1 MSVELDQSTIASSL
15 VHFRWDLDK
24 TYIHTEFD
32 TVRMLVG
39 TWLQTAEQKRTI
51 AGASNLLRELV
62 AAQTPE
68 GHRVTFISGSP
79 RQMRRVLVER
89 LRLDGIVP
97 HAFVLKPN
105 LSNLLRFR
113 FRAIRGQIGYKLAS
127 LLETHADAQQV
138 DELLFGDDA
147 EQDALIY
154 SLYGDLV
161 SGRATR
167 GDLRWVLEASDVEPR
182 EAELVLAAYDRLQ
195 RNGETRVSRIFIHLA
210 RRSPTSRFTHFGARV
225 VPVFNWMQAA
235 VVLHADGW
243 LPAAGLQRV
252 VAEMHEQQYSAARL
266 ANSLQDLV
274 RRGFVDIAAVDALV
288 AALRETGDVR
298 PADHAPCERL
308 AREIGALEL
317 PRREKA
323 PFYDTID
330 YVAACREVKKYRRLV
345 EPLGGIGWLR

>member
-1 MSVELDQSTIASSL
+1 VTAIPLESSSGSPL

-32 TVRMLVG
+32 TLRMLVG

-51 AGASNLLRELV
+51 AGASNLLRELI
-62 AAQTPE
+62 AAQSPD

-79 RQMRRVLVER
+79 RQMRKVLAER

-97 HAFVLKPN
+97 HRFILKPN
-105 LSNLLRFR
+105 LSNLLLFR
-113 FRAIRGQIGYKLAS
+113 FKAIRSQIGYKLAA
-127 LLETHADAQQV
+127 LLESHVDADRV

-167 GDLRWVLEASDVEPR
+167 GDLRWVLEASNVEPR
-182 EAELVLAAYDRLQ
+182 EAELVLAAYDRLE
-195 RNGETRVSRIFIHLA
+195 RVGNTRIARIFIHLA
-210 RRSPTSRFTHFGARV
+210 RRSPTSRFEHFGARV

-235 VVLHADGW
+235 VVLHADGF
-243 LPAAGLQRV
+243 LPGPGLQRV
-252 VAEMHEQQYSAARL
+252 VGEMHAQEYSAARL

-274 RRGFVDIAAVDALV
+274 RRGFVSIAAVDALV
-288 AALRETGDVR
+288 SALHETSGVR
-298 PADHAPCERL
+298 PSDSGPCEKL
-308 AREIGALEL
+308 AREIGALDL
-317 PRREKA
+317 PRREPA
-323 PFYDTID
+323 PFYENID
-330 YVAACREVKKYRRLV
+330 YVAACREVKKYRRLA